1 MNPASFRP
9 VLLIE
14 DDPNDLFL
22 LKRAFQKGLGTD
34 NILTTRNGE
43 EAIQYLKSLVITE
56 SDSPQER
63 SAEVEDAEIPSLI
76 LLDLKMPRKSG
87 LEVLQ
92 WIQSQPLIK
101 RIPTIVLSSS
111 KAHVDVNR
119 AYDLG
124 ANSYI
129 VKPLEFQK
137 MTEIVE
143 MIGAYWLKTVR
154 AANLH

>member
-22 LKRAFQKGLGTD
+22 LRRAFQKGLGTD
-34 NILTTRNGE
+34 NILSIRNGE
-43 EAIQYLKSLVITE
+43 EAIQYLRSLLDPETAPLKE
-56 SDSPQER
+56 GEHE
-63 SAEVEDAEIPSLI
+63 EVDIPSLI
-76 LLDLKMPRKSG
+76 LLDLKMPRKGG

-92 WIQSQPLIK
+92 WIQTQPTLK
-101 RIPTIVLSSS
+101 RIPVIVMSSS
-111 KAHVDVNR
+111 KAHVDVNK

-129 VKPLEFQK
+129 VKPLEFHR

-143 MIGAYWLKTVR
+143 MIGAYWLTIVR
-154 AANLH
+154 AANFQ